1 MQSKLIFVL
10 YSLLLLISNKAY
22 TQHSSWNLLLE
33 KNVARFIGSQV
44 YETDSFYIVVGTSID
59 TFGTDEQGFSASK
72 VDKLSGKVVASRH
85 YEEIDVEFDFNY
97 CRKGF
102 MIDDG
107 IYFPQ
112 TTNTKP
118 FLLSLF
124 KISTHDLSVE
134 KLLNIP
140 PPDTTSKYDMFLND
154 FGRINDDAFIAATYY
169 TGEYNTPTFKSVEML
184 IKYNV
189 NTKKDTILEY
199 LDLDEIYTTQKIVN
213 FNGNNL
219 IFGTIVGDLLA
230 TGKMAIFYLDPDGH
244 QIWEYQ
250 TPSLS
255 PIHDVKDIYPIN
267 DKEVLLA
274 SYDSYFS
281 YADLNLYS
289 RWTVTRYDVINKKII
304 WSNFWNEPHLPYI
317 WSTAKIIKTKK
328 DGEYF
333 LMANDYEGHD
343 TVSFAK
349 GKVIKFNDKGQRL
362 WQKNYFYN
370 SQRGLS
376 NDFYNIIRT
385 SDGNYLI
392 VGSENLIQSAWLV
405 KIDED
410 GNILPIDT
418 TSASQD
424 KEISH
429 GIPEVSIYPNPASH
443 TIIINQGEITDMTY
457 HLIDM
462 SGVVIKTLPLPQA
475 HHNVIW
481 DITDVPT
488 GTYAMTMTQRGIII
502 GSKLQV
508 IVR

>member
-1 MQSKLIFVL
+1 MHSKLVL
-10 YSLLLLISNKAY
+10 FATLLLVYSTHTA
-22 TQHSSWNLLLE
+22 QHTSWNLLLE
-33 KNVARFIGSQV
+33 KNVARLIGSQV

-59 TFGTDEQGFSASK
+59 TFGTYEQGFSASK
-72 VDKLSGKVVASRH
+72 VDKITGKMVTSRH
-85 YEEIDVEFDFNY
+85 YEETDVEFDFNY

-102 MIDDG
+102 LIDDN

-112 TTNTKP
+112 NTLTKP
-118 FLLSLF
+118 YFVALF
-124 KISTHDLSVE
+124 KINTHDLSVE
-134 KLLNIP
+134 KLLEMP
-140 PPDTTSKYDMFLND
+140 PPDTTSKYNMFLKD
-154 FGRINDDAFIAATYY
+154 FGRINDDVFIAATYY
-169 TGEYNTPTFKSVEML
+169 IGEYNTPTFQAVEML

-189 NTKKDTILEY
+189 NTKKDTIIHFFDY
-199 LDLDEIYTTQKIVN
+199 AGRHAVNRIIN

-230 TGKMAIFYLDPDGH
+230 TGKMAIFYLDHNGN

-255 PIHDVKDIYPIN
+255 PIHDVKDIHPIN

-281 YADLNLYS
+281 YADHNLYS

-304 WSNFWNEPHLPYI
+304 WSNFWNEPRLPYI
-317 WSTAKIIKTKK
+317 WSTAKIIKTKN
-328 DGEYF
+328 DGEYL

-349 GKVIKFNDKGQRL
+349 GKIVKFNDKGQRL
-362 WQKNYFYN
+362 WQKNYYYN
-370 SQRGLS
+370 AQRGLS
-376 NDFYNIIRT
+376 NDFYNIIRA

-392 VGSENLIQSAWLV
+392 VGSENLIQTAWLV

-424 KEISH
+424 LDISH
-429 GIPEVSIYPNPASH
+429 SIPEVSIYPNPASH
-443 TIIINQGEITDMTY
+443 SIIINQGEITDMTY
-457 HLIDM
+457 RLIDM
-462 SGVVIKTLPLPQA
+462 SGAVIKVLPLPHP

-481 DITDVPT
+481 DITDVPA
-488 GTYAMTMTQRGIII
+488 GTYILTMAHGGIVLD
-502 GSKLQV
+502 SKVQV
-508 IVR
+508 IIR